1 MGEPTRRKRRRRRR
15 PRMEKSKKLPSL
27 RSWPRAKKRLALAL
41 PGSATIAG
49 GSAAPADREN
59 RGASTAEK
67 RFAPERAADGRR
79 PKKGAQQK
87 VTRVTPLLKLPRKPP
102 SLLKREP
109 PRAQEAVLMP

>member
-15 PRMEKSKKLPSL
+15 PRMEKSKKLPRKPPSLLKQEPTRRKKKVTRVTILKKPPRKPPSL
-27 RSWPRAKKRLALAL
+27 RSWPRAKKRLALAQ

-67 RFAPERAADGRR
+67 
-79 PKKGAQQK
+79 
-87 VTRVTPLLKLPRKPP
+87 
-102 SLLKREP
+102 
-109 PRAQEAVLMP
+109 